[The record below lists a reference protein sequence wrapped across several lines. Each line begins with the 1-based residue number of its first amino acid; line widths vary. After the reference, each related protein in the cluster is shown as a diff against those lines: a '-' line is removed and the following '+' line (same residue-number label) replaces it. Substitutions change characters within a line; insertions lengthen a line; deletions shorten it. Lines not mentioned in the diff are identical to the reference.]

1 MKPKLY
7 LDDIRL
13 IALCNR
19 TLMRKFCLPPAM
31 IEREME
37 HGEKQTQLPGLSKE

>member
-1 MKPKLY
+1 MKPELH

-13 IALCNR
+13 IALYNR
-19 TLMRKFCLPPAM
+19 APTRKFTCPAL

-37 HGEKQTQLPGLSKE
+37 HGENNLDFT